1 MAQAHTSVNKK
12 SVRSEKICLHSR
24 VHRWDG
30 VCFLR
35 LAVWH
40 EGDHGDGVRGCLS
53 GAGFER
59 RGAPRGVRDRRA
71 APERAGAAASS
82 VRATAIAGAAIHP
95 IATAKNGISSVE
107 PGRRLG
113 VSQATAWTMNGR
125 RAEPARTR
133 KDAVRG
139 CGLDRSPGP
148 TAQDRASSGQGL
160 PQAQDRTRRKAPS
173 RCRNQ
178 HDRRW
183 GLTAGPCSVRTGSGR
198 KAARMASFKWVDA
211 TLGNVLKCACSC
223 IGPTGVVRLRRD
235 PLVAQCNQPKSLER

>member
-1 MAQAHTSVNKK
+1 M
-12 SVRSEKICLHSR
+12 
-24 VHRWDG
+24 
-30 VCFLR
+30 R
-35 LAVWH
+35 LAIWH

-59 RGAPRGVRDRRA
+59 RGAPRGVLNRGA
-71 APERAGAAASS
+71 APERAEATASS
-82 VRATAIAGAAIHP
+82 VRAAAIAGAAIHP

-113 VSQATAWTMNGR
+113 VRQATAWTMNGR

-133 KDAVRG
+133 NAVRG
-139 CGLDRSPGP
+139 CGLDRPPGS
-148 TAQDRASSGQGL
+148 TAQDRASSDQGL

-173 RCRNQ
+173 QCRNQ

-223 IGPTGVVRLRRD
+223 IGPIGVVRLRRD
-235 PLVAQCNQPKSLER
+235 PLVAQYGQLKSLER